1 MNPEKPGQDVRA
13 SFISAGFFW
22 LVWMM
27 RYFKSIAVVRLSVQY
42 LSGFAAG

>member
-1 MNPEKPGQDVRA
+1 MFGLLLFQ
-13 SFISAGFFW
+13 SFIFW

-42 LSGFAAG
+42 LSGFTAGWF